1 MDTKQFLKN
10 LSTESLIAI
19 LKWQSRNRIDDH
31 LILLQELEKR
41 YQEMEQ
47 TLSVTA
53 DHLSTAVGE
62 VHRLLDEEKEEENKK
77 RKVSF
82 W

>member
-31 LILLQELEKR
+31 LILLQELEER
-41 YQEMEQ
+41 YKEMEQ

-62 VHRLLDEEKEEENKK
+62 VHRLLDEEK
-77 RKVSF
+77 
-82 W
+82 